1 MLFTTCMNYRKELIK
16 DQPARER
23 DYPINAHLTDLVHMT
38 LCPKLEAAEFHQK
51 RRRDRECRDCGVD
64 LFRLLPEEAWSRQAL
79 K

>member
-1 MLFTTCMNYRKELIK
+1 MNYQYRKELIK

-23 DYPINAHLTDLVHMT
+23 DYPINAHLTDLVDMT

-51 RRRDRECRDCGVD
+51 RCCDRGCRDCGVD
-64 LFRLLPEEAWSRQAL
+64 LFRLLPEEVSMEQTGAQV